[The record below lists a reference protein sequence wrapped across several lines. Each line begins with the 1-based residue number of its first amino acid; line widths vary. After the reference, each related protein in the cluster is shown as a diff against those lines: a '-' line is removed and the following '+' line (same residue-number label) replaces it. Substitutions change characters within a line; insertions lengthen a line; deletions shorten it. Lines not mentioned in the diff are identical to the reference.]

1 MKKVLAVLIAIMMM
15 VMMMPVAAL
24 ADEVNETPAEE
35 IVIPEN
41 LTVHY
46 INIVKAGK
54 VQKETLKVMVINQSL
69 TMTARGV
76 LNNAGGAGYRT
87 EYNGEQMTFLNVYVL
102 TDKDGSIVTTTEDTY
117 SGETIGKIV
126 AKNYMEKGISDIY
139 IAPVYKVVKNWYIDY
154 KYIDNIST
162 GSGSAKNHNAVES
175 FSHTFKEP
183 EAQEHYRFIE
193 WKNLETGATFQAGD
207 KDTYTENECPRG
219 ETTEVKVYAVWQP
232 SVSVIWHDENG
243 EAIKEEE
250 SFQGSIGAY
259 SFRAADK
266 ETAFRGWLDSKGNEI
281 AETASYKAPG
291 ITYLEKTHY
300 TVDLFAAYEEP
311 VIEEPVIEEP
321 IVEEPIVEEPITE
334 EPIVEEPITEEPV
347 VEEPVVEEPITEEP
361 VVEEPI
367 VEEPIIEE
375 PVVEEPVVEEPISE
389 EPITEEPIVEEPIV
403 EEPIIEE
410 PIVEEPIV
418 EEPTIEEPIVEEPV
432 VEEPIDEEPV
442 VEEPIVEEPTIEEP
456 IVEEP
461 VVEEPVAGEPETEEP
476 VAEEPVKEEKE
487 KKESKPAVVKNDNKD
502 NDNSNSEP
510 EITEES
516 EPEITIETENEIPL
530 SGQVE
535 EEIAADAV
543 PLANYKAEPE
553 MAAAVPEREGTWAL
567 VNLILSVATVI
578 GAALHTVS
586 YFINREKEDE
596 ETVTEKRFSV
606 RIASIAAAIV
616 SVIAFILTEDM
627 RNRMVLLD
635 RWTLMMAVIA
645 MIAGVAMILGRRN
658 EEKESSRN

>member
-139 IAPVYKVVKNWYIDY
+139 VAPVYKVVKNWYIDY

-193 WKNLETGATFQAGD
+193 WKNFETGATFQAGD

-259 SFRAADK
+259 SFRAEDK
-266 ETAFRGWLDSKGNEI
+266 ETAFRGWLDRNGNEV
-281 AETASYKAPG
+281 AETTSYEAPAE
-291 ITYLEKTHY
+291 THLEKTHY

-311 VIEEPVIEEP
+311 VIEEP
-321 IVEEPIVEEPITE
+321 IVEEPIVEET
-334 EPIVEEPITEEPV
+334 ITEEPV
-347 VEEPVVEEPITEEP
+347 VEEPIAEEPTNEEPITEEP

-367 VEEPIIEE
+367 AEEPIT
-375 PVVEEPVVEEPISE
+375 EEPVVEEPIAE
-389 EPITEEPIVEEPIV
+389 EPA
-403 EEPIIEE
+403 IEE
-410 PIVEEPIV
+410 LVV
-418 EEPTIEEPIVEEPV
+418 EEPTVEEPV
-432 VEEPIDEEPV
+432 EGPIAD
-442 VEEPIVEEPTIEEP
+442 
-456 IVEEP
+456 
-461 VVEEPVAGEPETEEP
+461 EPETEEP

-487 KKESKPAVVKNDNKD
+487 KKESKPAAVKNDNKD

-510 EITEES
+510 EITEET
-516 EPEITIETENEIPL
+516 EPEITVETENEIPL
-530 SGQVE
+530 AGQVE

-553 MAAAVPEREGTWAL
+553 MAAAVPERKGTWAL
-567 VNLILSVATVI
+567 VNLILVVATVI

-596 ETVTEKRFSV
+596 EETVKEKRFSV

-627 RNRMVLLD
+627 KNRMVLLD
-635 RWTLMMAVIA
+635 RWTLMMAVIG
-645 MIAGVAMILGRRN
+645 MIAGAAMILGRRN

>member
-69 TMTARGV
+69 TMTAKGV

-139 IAPVYKVVKNWYIDY
+139 VAPVYKVVKNWYIDY

-183 EAQEHYRFIE
+183 EGQEHYRFIE
-193 WKNLETGATFQAGD
+193 WKNFETGSTFQAGD

-219 ETTEVKVYAVWQP
+219 ETTEVNVYAVWQP
-232 SVSVIWHDENG
+232 SVSVVWHDENG
-243 EAIKEEE
+243 EIIKEEE

-259 SFRAADK
+259 SFRAEDK
-266 ETAFRGWLDSKGNEI
+266 ETAFRGWLDKNGNEV
-281 AETASYKAPG
+281 AETANYEAPAE
-291 ITYLEKTHY
+291 THLEKTHY

-321 IVEEPIVEEPITE
+321 IVEEPVIEEPVIEEPITE
-334 EPIVEEPITEEPV
+334 EPVIEEPV

-361 VVEEPI
+361 VVEEPLA
-367 VEEPIIEE
+367 EE
-375 PVVEEPVVEEPISE
+375 PVVEES
-389 EPITEEPIVEEPIV
+389 T
-403 EEPIIEE
+403 
-410 PIVEEPIV
+410 
-418 EEPTIEEPIVEEPV
+418 T
-432 VEEPIDEEPV
+432 
-442 VEEPIVEEPTIEEP
+442 
-456 IVEEP
+456 
-461 VVEEPVAGEPETEEP
+461 EEPVADEPETEEP
-476 VAEEPVKEEKE
+476 IAEEPVKEEKE
-487 KKESKPAVVKNDNKD
+487 KKESKPATIKNDNKD
-502 NDNSNSEP
+502 NDNTNSEP

-516 EPEITIETENEIPL
+516 EPEITVETENEIPL
-530 SGQVE
+530 AGQVE
-535 EEIAADAV
+535 EEIVADAV
-543 PLANYKAEPE
+543 PLANYMAEPE
-553 MAAAVPEREGTWAL
+553 MAVAVPERKGTWAL
-567 VNLILSVATVI
+567 VNLILVVATVL

-596 ETVTEKRFSV
+596 EETVKEKRFSV

-645 MIAGVAMILGRRN
+645 MIAGAAMILGRRN

>member
-24 ADEVNETPAEE
+24 ADEVNETSAEE

-69 TMTARGV
+69 TMTAKGV

-139 IAPVYKVVKNWYIDY
+139 VAPVYKVVKNWYIDY

-175 FSHTFKEP
+175 FTHTFKEP

-193 WKNLETGATFQAGD
+193 WKNFETGSTFQAGD

-219 ETTEVKVYAVWQP
+219 ETTEVNVYAVWQP
-232 SVSVIWHDENG
+232 SVSVVWHDENS
-243 EAIKEEE
+243 EIIKEEE

-259 SFRAADK
+259 SFRAEDK
-266 ETAFRGWLDSKGNEI
+266 ETAFRGWLDKNGNEV
-281 AETASYKAPG
+281 AETANYEAPAE
-291 ITYLEKTHY
+291 THLEKTHY

-321 IVEEPIVEEPITE
+321 IVEEPVIEEPITEEPVIEEPAVEEPIVEEPITE
-334 EPIVEEPITEEPV
+334 EPIVEEPIVEEPVTEEPVVEEPITEEPVTEEPV

-367 VEEPIIEE
+367 VEEP
-375 PVVEEPVVEEPISE
+375 
-389 EPITEEPIVEEPIV
+389 
-403 EEPIIEE
+403 
-410 PIVEEPIV
+410 
-418 EEPTIEEPIVEEPV
+418 
-432 VEEPIDEEPV
+432 V
-442 VEEPIVEEPTIEEP
+442 VEEPIVEEPVT
-456 IVEEP
+456 EEP
-461 VVEEPVAGEPETEEP
+461 VVEEPIADEPETEEPVVDEPETEEP
-476 VAEEPVKEEKE
+476 VAEEPAKEE
-487 KKESKPAVVKNDNKD
+487 KKESKPAAVKNDNKD

-510 EITEES
+510 EITEET
-516 EPEITIETENEIPL
+516 EPEITVETENEIPL
-530 SGQVE
+530 AGQVE
-535 EEIAADAV
+535 EDIVADAV

-553 MAAAVPEREGTWAL
+553 MAAAVPERQGTWAL

-578 GAALHTVS
+578 GAALHTVN

-596 ETVTEKRFSV
+596 EETVKEKRFSV

-645 MIAGVAMILGRRN
+645 MIAGAAMILGRRN

>member
-1 MKKVLAVLIAIMMM
+1 MKKVLAVLIAIMMI

-139 IAPVYKVVKNWYIDY
+139 VAPVYKVVKNWYIDY
-154 KYIDNIST
+154 KYMDNIST

-193 WKNLETGATFQAGD
+193 WKNFETGATFQAGD

-232 SVSVIWHDENG
+232 SVSVVWHDENG
-243 EAIKEEE
+243 DVIKEEE

-259 SFRAADK
+259 SFRAEDK
-266 ETAFRGWLDSKGNEI
+266 ETAFRGWLDKNGNEV
-281 AETASYKAPG
+281 AETASYEAPAETH
-291 ITYLEKTHY
+291 IEKTHY

-311 VIEEPVIEEP
+311 VIEEPV
-321 IVEEPIVEEPITE
+321 
-334 EPIVEEPITEEPV
+334 
-347 VEEPVVEEPITEEP
+347 VEEPITEEP

-367 VEEPIIEE
+367 A
-375 PVVEEPVVEEPISE
+375 
-389 EPITEEPIVEEPIV
+389 
-403 EEPIIEE
+403 
-410 PIVEEPIV
+410 
-418 EEPTIEEPIVEEPV
+418 
-432 VEEPIDEEPV
+432 D
-442 VEEPIVEEPTIEEP
+442 
-456 IVEEP
+456 
-461 VVEEPVAGEPETEEP
+461 EPETEEP

-487 KKESKPAVVKNDNKD
+487 KKESKPAAVKNDNK
-502 NDNSNSEP
+502 NDGSKKNNNDSQDKDAGISEP
-510 EITEES
+510 EQDTEEV
-516 EPEITIETENEIPL
+516 TVNNVPL
-530 SGQVE
+530 AGQIE
-535 EEIAADAV
+535 EEIVADAV

-553 MAAAVPEREGTWAL
+553 MAAAVPERKGTWAL
-567 VNLILSVATVI
+567 VNLILVVATVL

-606 RIASIAAAIV
+606 RIASIAGAIV

-645 MIAGVAMILGRRN
+645 MIAGAAMILGRRN

>member
-139 IAPVYKVVKNWYIDY
+139 VAPVYKVVKNWYIDY

-193 WKNLETGATFQAGD
+193 WKNFETGATFQAGD

-232 SVSVIWHDENG
+232 SVSVVWHDENG
-243 EAIKEEE
+243 EVIKEEE

-334 EPIVEEPITEEPV
+334 EPV

-403 EEPIIEE
+403 EEPI
-410 PIVEEPIV
+410 
-418 EEPTIEEPIVEEPV
+418 
-432 VEEPIDEEPV
+432 
-442 VEEPIVEEPTIEEP
+442 
-456 IVEEP
+456 VEEP

-487 KKESKPAVVKNDNKD
+487 KKGSKPAVVKNDNKD

-578 GAALHTVS
+578 GAAFHTVS

-596 ETVTEKRFSV
+596 ETVTVKRFSV